1 MCHLVPFKIESVLLP
16 AWEGGSADSL
26 VRDAVWGEVG
36 QFFYTLLCWKG
47 FLFKKF
53 TKFAKASELKT
64 DNDAITL
71 LKSYIR
77 DSHLPQF
84 CWNIFCFFAFI
95 FL

>member
-1 MCHLVPFKIESVLLP
+1 MLFGVKLGSSFIPYSV
-16 AWEGGSADSL
+16 EKD
-26 VRDAVWGEVG
+26 
-36 QFFYTLLCWKG
+36 FF
-47 FLFKKF
+47 FKKF